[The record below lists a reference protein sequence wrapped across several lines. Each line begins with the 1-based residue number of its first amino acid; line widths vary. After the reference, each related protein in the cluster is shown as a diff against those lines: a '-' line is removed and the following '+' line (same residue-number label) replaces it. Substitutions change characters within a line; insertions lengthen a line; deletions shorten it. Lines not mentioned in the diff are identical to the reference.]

1 MQSAQNLLYC
11 NVHCEGASAG
21 LFSVFQF
28 SGSGVSC
35 VREGDAPEIKHVTH
49 GEGMA
54 GEGVDDESA

>member
-11 NVHCEGASAG
+11 IVHCAGASAVSI
-21 LFSVFQF
+21 LF

-54 GEGVDDESA
+54 GKGVDDESA